1 MDRVHYDD
9 RIVRN
14 FLWATLLWGAVGML
28 VGVVVA
34 FQMYLPALN
43 LGLPWTSFGRL
54 RPLHT
59 NAVIF
64 AFCGNAIYAGIYYSS
79 QRLLKSRMASDLLSK
94 LHFWGWQ
101 AIIVAAAITL
111 PLGIS
116 TSKEY
121 AELEW
126 PIDIAIAVVWIIFGL
141 NLLWTVRIR
150 REKTLYVSIWFYIAT
165 FLTVAMLHV
174 VNSLNVPVTLWKSYP
189 VFKGVQDALVQW
201 WYGHNAVAFFLTTPF
216 LGLAYYFIPKSVNKP
231 IYSYRL
237 SIVHFWS
244 LIFIYIWAGPHH
256 LLYTSLPGWLQ
267 SLGMVFSLM
276 LIAPSWGGAINFVLT
291 LRNGWD
297 KVRSQPIPKFFAAA
311 TTFYMMATF
320 EGPLL
325 SIKSVSKIAHYRD
338 WIVGHVHS
346 GALGWNGL
354 TIFGMTYYLVP
365 KLYKTKLFSEKL
377 ANTHFWMATVGIAL
391 YIVSMWISG
400 VTQGVMSIAVNPDGG
415 LAHPN
420 WLAIMSAVVPLYA
433 VRAIGGTLYLLG
445 LFLLIYNIYKTVQSS
460 EHGVVDTVAEVPA
473 RFSAESHPIDF
484 PAGQSLVLRIQTFLE
499 NRGMLLAVFSL
510 IAVAIGGL
518 LQIIPI
524 MNQDPKSINISTVKV
539 YSGLELTGR
548 DIYIRE
554 GCNNCHSQQIRP
566 IVGES
571 KRYGPPSRAG
581 EFVYDTPH
589 LWGSKRTGPDL
600 ARIGKKYNDLWHWKH
615 MVKPVSTSPDSLMP
629 PYPWLKTDKVDF
641 NSIAGKMRALNM
653 ISVPYEAS
661 AIDGA
666 VADAKK
672 QAQAIADGLTAQG
685 DAVDSESELIA
696 LISYLQRLGTD
707 GQKDQQQ
714 AFGVTTGGEQGEFKV
729 SEAGNP

>member
-325 SIKSVSKIAHYRD
+325 SIKSVSKIAHYSD

-685 DAVDSESELIA
+685 EAVDSESELIA

>member
-1 MDRVHYDD
+1 MAQDRVHFDD
-9 RIVRN
+9 RIVKN
-14 FLWATLLWGAVGML
+14 FLWATLLWGLVGML
-28 VGVVVA
+28 VGVIIA
-34 FQMYLPALN
+34 FQMFLPSLSLN
-43 LGLPWTSFGRL
+43 LPWTTFGRL

-64 AFCGNAIYAGIYYSS
+64 AFCGNAIFAGIYYSS

-94 LHFWGWQ
+94 IHFWGWQ
-101 AIIVAAAITL
+101 AIIVSAAITL
-111 PLGIS
+111 PLGLT

-141 NLLWTVRIR
+141 NLLWTVKIR

-165 FLTVAMLHV
+165 FITVAMLHV
-174 VNSLNVPVTLWKSYP
+174 VNSINIPVSLWKSYP

-216 LGLAYYFIPKSVNKP
+216 LGLAYYFIPKAVGKP

-256 LLYTSLPGWLQ
+256 LLNTSLPGWLQ
-267 SLGMVFSLM
+267 SLGMVFSIM

-297 KVRSQPIPKFFAAA
+297 KVRTQAIPKFFAAA
-311 TTFYMMATF
+311 TTFYMIATF

-325 SIKSVSKIAHYRD
+325 SIKSVSKIAHNTD

-346 GALGWNGL
+346 GALGWNGFL
-354 TIFGMTYYLVP
+354 IFGMTYYLVP
-365 KLYKTKLFSEKL
+365 KLYRTKLFSEKL

-400 VTQGVMSIAVNPDGG
+400 VTQGVMGNAVNPDGG

-420 WLAIMSAVVPLYA
+420 FLEIMSAVIPLHA
-433 VRAIGGTLYLLG
+433 VRAVGGTLYLLG
-445 LFLLIYNIYKTVQSS
+445 LILLIYNVYKTVKIS
-460 EHGVVDTVAEVPA
+460 GNTVKDTVVDVPQRFVADKAVIEYPK
-473 RFSAESHPIDF
+473 
-484 PAGQSLVLRIQTFLE
+484 GQSLVLRLQTFLE
-499 NRGMLLAVFSL
+499 HRSMQLTAYSLVAVM
-510 IAVAIGGL
+510 IGGL
-518 LQIIPI
+518 LQIVPL
-524 MNQDPKSINISTVKV
+524 MLSDPQSINISSVKP

-554 GCNNCHSQQIRP
+554 GCNNCHTQQIRP

-571 KRYGPPSRAG
+571 KRYGAASKAG
-581 EFVYDTPH
+581 EFIYDTPH

-615 MVKPVSTSPDSLMP
+615 MLVPKSTSPNSVMP
-629 PYPWLKTDKVDF
+629 PYPWLREDRIDF
-641 NSIAGKMRALNM
+641 ASIAPKMQSLVK
-653 ISVPYEAS
+653 IGVPYSSQDIESSAS
-661 AIDGA
+661 AA
-666 VADAKK
+666 TS
-672 QAQAIADGLTAQG
+672 QAQAIAAGLVAQG
-685 DAVDSESELIA
+685 EAADFDSELIA

-707 GQKDQQQ
+707 AQLDPGN
-714 AFGVTTGGEQGEFKV
+714 
-729 SEAGNP
+729 AGTSLQDAPEVNAP

>member
-1 MDRVHYDD
+1 M
-9 RIVRN
+9 
-14 FLWATLLWGAVGML
+14 
-28 VGVVVA
+28 
-34 FQMYLPALN
+34 
-43 LGLPWTSFGRL
+43 
-54 RPLHT
+54 
-59 NAVIF
+59 
-64 AFCGNAIYAGIYYSS
+64 
-79 QRLLKSRMASDLLSK
+79 
-94 LHFWGWQ
+94 
-101 AIIVAAAITL
+101 
-111 PLGIS
+111 
-116 TSKEY
+116 
-121 AELEW
+121 
-126 PIDIAIAVVWIIFGL
+126 VWIIFGL

-325 SIKSVSKIAHYRD
+325 SIKSVSKIAHYSD

-685 DAVDSESELIA
+685 EAVDSESELIA